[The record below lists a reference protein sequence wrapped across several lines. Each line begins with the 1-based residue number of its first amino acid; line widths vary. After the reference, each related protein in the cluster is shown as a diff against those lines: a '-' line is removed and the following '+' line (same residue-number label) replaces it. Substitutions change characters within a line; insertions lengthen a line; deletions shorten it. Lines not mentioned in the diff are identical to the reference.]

1 MTTTQNLSPVAT
13 VTAIYEAFGRGD
25 VPTILSLLADD
36 VVFDDDSLPS
46 AAQAAGHPL
55 LSPHRGKEGVAAF
68 FAELGDYTFHD
79 FQVTDLLAG
88 DDVVAARVLVDLAY
102 PSGARFRDDEMH
114 LWRFDADGL
123 VTGLRHY
130 SDTAKHLAAWPG
142 E

>member
-1 MTTTQNLSPVAT
+1 MTTTQKLSPLTT

-25 VPTILSLLADD
+25 IPAILGLLSDD
-36 VVFDDDSLPS
+36 VVFDDDSIQS

-55 LSPHRGKEGVAAF
+55 LSAHRGKQGAAEF
-68 FAELGDYTFHD
+68 FAKLGNYTFHD

-88 DDVVAARVLVDLAY
+88 DGVVAARVVIDLSY

-123 VTGLRHY
+123 VIGMRHY
-130 SDTAKHLAAWPG
+130 ADTARHLAAWHG